1 MNVKCLSCKN
11 VPNIL
16 SLLRLLLVFPFVI
29 IIHDIFVHGCT
40 KNLFLLITFF
50 TIIISD
56 AADGF
61 LARKLKCASDTGAKL
76 DIVSDALY
84 TVLSLAAF
92 AYFKVIPGWFVFVLV
107 LKLLEFVVTSRIMRN
122 RQKTG
127 NKIFFDKMGKISVS
141 VAMLLPGV
149 FVFRCVITDYKTVMN
164 TVVYMI
170 TAMFVISFFNRI
182 AQCLFVPGKKTL
194 P

>member
-1 MNVKCLSCKN
+1 V
-11 VPNIL
+11 V
-16 SLLRLLLVFPFVI
+16 PFVI
-29 IIHDIFVHGCT
+29 IIHDIFVHGCA

-84 TVLSLAAF
+84 TVFSLAAF
-92 AYFKVIPGWFVFVLV
+92 AYFKVIPVWFVFALV
-107 LKLLEFVVTSRIMRN
+107 LKLIEFVITSRMMRN

-127 NKIFFDKMGKISVS
+127 NKIFFDKMGKTSVS
-141 VAMLLPGV
+141 IAMLLPGV
-149 FVFRCVITDYKTVMN
+149 FVFRCIITDYKTVMN

-170 TAMFVISFFNRI
+170 TAMFIISFFNRI
-182 AQCLFVPGKKTL
+182 AHTVKHKRI
-194 P
+194 

>member
-1 MNVKCLSCKN
+1 
-11 VPNIL
+11 
-16 SLLRLLLVFPFVI
+16 
-29 IIHDIFVHGCT
+29 
-40 KNLFLLITFF
+40 
-50 TIIISD
+50 
-56 AADGF
+56 
-61 LARKLKCASDTGAKL
+61 L